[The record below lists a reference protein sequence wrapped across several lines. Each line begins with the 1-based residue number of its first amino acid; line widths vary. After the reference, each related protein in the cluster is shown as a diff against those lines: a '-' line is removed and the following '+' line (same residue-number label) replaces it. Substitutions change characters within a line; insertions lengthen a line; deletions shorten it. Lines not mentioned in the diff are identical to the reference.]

1 MCVLNQGYD
10 FIEKVSD
17 STVSA
22 KDQEIDISEELHVKK
37 SDENDSVQNPFEDN
51 RFIDHVNDHFMNS
64 AAANYFEQQNE
75 HFADDEPELPNKIDF
90 AEKEN
95 YSEYFCYGVLDIFF
109 VKYSKHL
116 DSQSSSLESRYF
128 VAHVQKRI
136 LVRNDTRKN
145 YIRIERSILLQ
156 MS

>member
-1 MCVLNQGYD
+1 MITASNQKGYD

-22 KDQEIDISEELHVKK
+22 NDHEIEISDEMHVKK
-37 SDENDSVQNPFEDN
+37 PDENDSVQNPFEDN

-64 AAANYFEQQNE
+64 ASAANYFEQQNE

-95 YSEYFCYGVLDIFF
+95 YS
-109 VKYSKHL
+109 KYSFCL
-116 DSQSSSLESRYF
+116 CSSMIIANIPLTFGCRE
-128 VAHVQKRI
+128 
-136 LVRNDTRKN
+136 VRSNQDIQLCACSTRFP
-145 YIRIERSILLQ
+145 I
-156 MS
+156 